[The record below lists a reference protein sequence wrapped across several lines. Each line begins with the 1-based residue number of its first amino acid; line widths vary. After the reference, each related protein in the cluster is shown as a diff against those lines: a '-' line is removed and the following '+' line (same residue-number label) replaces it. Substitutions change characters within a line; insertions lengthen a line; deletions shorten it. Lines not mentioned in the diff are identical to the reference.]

1 MLLLIK
7 RKVCKS
13 ITKYKTGRLIKKKK
27 TNVPYVK
34 EFQIAPF

>member
-13 ITKYKTGRLIKKKK
+13 ITKYKTGRLIKKK